1 LKRQSFK
8 YSLLGFI
15 SLMMMLMIF
24 INIYSMLVIK
34 SIETQYSTMIE
45 KMLSINEIGNEI
57 DLSVFYFDKY
67 FSTKSPQDLEGYK
80 ENYLLA
86 VKKLKPFKNV
96 IDEETQT
103 NLKDLSNVINNYHLN
118 GEKAIKKYEVMGR
131 SEEVFGLFND
141 TKQIADY
148 CKEYIKRLNN
158 SYLKYNDIVYK
169 NLKEKTSANR
179 VIITM
184 FTLFTTLF
192 SIVFSAVFSR
202 MITIPIGEL
211 AQSAEEIA
219 RGNFEIQ
226 RMNPAGMYEI
236 DALRAG
242 FNKMVA
248 EIKLLIEKMKEKAV
262 IEKKLDEQEMKNLIV
277 ENMLRESQLKTL
289 QSQINPHFLFN
300 TLNAISQTS
309 IFEEAYETEKLINA
323 VSELLRYSLNMID
336 RLSKVEAEISI
347 IKQYVYIQETRFK
360 DRVKFNIII
369 DKSLN
374 DVQIPG
380 MILQP
385 LVENAFM
392 HGIESLEEGGV
403 INVTVHRSLDLENY
417 CLIKVEDNGI
427 GITDEKLESILNNN
441 ENDTGKQR
449 AGIGVKNVIKR
460 LRLMYVNQDV
470 FRIESTIGK
479 GTTVYIKIP
488 IIRGCENV

>member
-15 SLMMMLMIF
+15 ALMIMLMIF
-24 INIYSMLVIK
+24 INIYSMVIIN
-34 SIETQYSTMIE
+34 SIEAQYSTMIE
-45 KMLSINEIGNEI
+45 KMLSINEIGNGV

-67 FSTKSPQDLEGYK
+67 FSTKSAQDLDNYK
-80 ENYLLA
+80 KNYLYA
-86 VKKLKPFKNV
+86 INKLNLFKNV
-96 IDEETQT
+96 MDEDTQT
-103 NLKDLSNVINNYHLN
+103 NLKDLSNVINNYHID
-118 GEKAIKKYEVMGR
+118 GEKAIKEFNDLGR
-131 SEEVFGLFND
+131 SEEVFKLFND

-148 CKEYIKRLNN
+148 SKEYIRRLNN
-158 SYLKYNDIVYK
+158 SYLEYNDIVYK
-169 NLKEKTSANR
+169 NLRDKTSANR
-179 VIITM
+179 VIITI

-192 SIVFSAVFSR
+192 SIIFSAVFSR
-202 MITIPIGEL
+202 MITVPIREL
-211 AQSAEEIA
+211 AISAEEIA
-219 RGNFEIQ
+219 GGNFEIQ
-226 RMNPAGMYEI
+226 NMNPAGMYEI

-242 FNKMVA
+242 FNKMVT

-300 TLNAISQTS
+300 TLNTISQTS
-309 IFEEAYETEKLINA
+309 VFEEAYETEKLINA

-360 DRVKFNIII
+360 DRVKFNIIT

-403 INVTVHRSLDLENY
+403 INVTVERLGGTEDY
-417 CLIKVEDNGI
+417 CVIKVEDNGI
-427 GITDEKLESILNNN
+427 GITNKKLESILKGNDNNA
-441 ENDTGKQR
+441 ENNR
-449 AGIGVKNVIKR
+449 PGIGVKNVIKR
-460 LRLMYVNQDV
+460 LRLMYANQDV
-470 FRIESTIGK
+470 FSIESNLGK
-479 GTTVYIKIP
+479 GTTIYIKIP
-488 IIRGCENV
+488 IIRGYENV